1 MFRKKIELTFYFPNR
16 ESALKLYDEA
26 IKLGIPSTFSSSYDS
41 EISDIKTRY
50 KSFCTVTVVEH
61 SKTEKRLIASAYA
74 LEGKLII

>member
-41 EISDIKTRY
+41 EISDIKMSILFL
-50 KSFCTVTVVEH
+50 KNS
-61 SKTEKRLIASAYA
+61 L
-74 LEGKLII
+74 

>member
-1 MFRKKIELTFYFPNR
+1 MFKKKIKLTFYFSNR
-16 ESALKLYDEA
+16 ESALKFYDEA
-26 IKLGIPSTFSSSYDS
+26 IKLRIPSTVSSNYDS
-41 EISDIKTRY
+41 KISDIKSRY